1 MCAGSVATDKTC
13 RNTNIGKKYMD
24 NNFNG
29 AKNFHTSSE
38 RDLKSGEAGKGLAF
52 ETPSSSN
59 MQMAV
64 YEFIAAFT
72 SVDRNNIIKG
82 WQNTSI
88 LSPQTESYAVFTSIN
103 AKRRGTNIE
112 NYIPDNNTL
121 TLEKS
126 NIIDYQIDIVATD
139 ADTARN
145 NISALETVARSAA
158 GVNFFNNYN
167 INLLYAEDAKAIE
180 TISKTDNYVNR
191 YMITLHLE
199 EINAVT
205 VSQDYFDNVEVKTV
219 LADGKV

>member
-1 MCAGSVATDKTC
+1 MIKMDK
-13 RNTNIGKKYMD
+13 NM
-24 NNFNG
+24 NN
-29 AKNFHTSSE
+29 
-38 RDLKSGEAGKGLAF
+38 L
-52 ETPSSSN
+52 
-59 MQMAV
+59 QMAV

-88 LSPQTESYAVFTSIN
+88 LPPLTESYAVFTSIN
-103 AKRRGTNIE
+103 ASRRGTNIE
-112 NYIPDNNTL
+112 NYMPDNNNL
-121 TLEKS
+121 ILEKS
-126 NIIDYQIDIVATD
+126 NMVDYQIDIVATD

-158 GVNFFNNYN
+158 GVDFFNKYN

-205 VSQDYFDNVEVKTV
+205 LPQEYFNKVEVNTE
-219 LADGKV
+219 LADKNI

>member
-1 MCAGSVATDKTC
+1 
-13 RNTNIGKKYMD
+13 MD

-38 RDLKSGEAGKGLAF
+38 RDLKSGDVGKGLAF

-72 SVDRNNIIKG
+72 TIDRNNIIKG

-88 LSPQTESYAVFTSIN
+88 LPPQTESYAVFTSIN

-112 NYIPDNNTL
+112 NYIPANNTL

-126 NIIDYQIDIVATD
+126 NMIDYQIDIVATD
-139 ADTARN
+139 AENARN

-167 INLLYAEDAKAIE
+167 IPFYWCK
-180 TISKTDNYVNR
+180 
-191 YMITLHLE
+191 
-199 EINAVT
+199 
-205 VSQDYFDNVEVKTV
+205 
-219 LADGKV
+219 

>member
-1 MCAGSVATDKTC
+1 
-13 RNTNIGKKYMD
+13 MD

-59 MQMAV
+59 MQIAV

-72 SVDRNNIIKG
+72 SVDRNNIVKG

-88 LSPQTESYAVFTSIN
+88 LPPQTESYAVFTSIN

-112 NYIPDNNTL
+112 NYIPANNTL

-126 NIIDYQIDIVATD
+126 NMIDYQIDIVATD
-139 ADTARN
+139 AETARN

-158 GVNFFNNYN
+158 GVDFFNNYN

>member
-1 MCAGSVATDKTC
+1 MIKMDK
-13 RNTNIGKKYMD
+13 NM
-24 NNFNG
+24 NN
-29 AKNFHTSSE
+29 
-38 RDLKSGEAGKGLAF
+38 L
-52 ETPSSSN
+52 
-59 MQMAV
+59 QMAV

-82 WQNTSI
+82 WQNTNI
-88 LSPQTESYAVFTSIN
+88 LPPLTESYAVFTSIN
-103 AKRRGTNIE
+103 AKRRGTNVE
-112 NYIPDNNTL
+112 NYMPNDNSL
-121 TLEKS
+121 ILEKS
-126 NIIDYQIDIVATD
+126 NMIDYQIDIVATD
-139 ADTARN
+139 AETARN

-199 EINAVT
+199 EINTVT

>member
-1 MCAGSVATDKTC
+1 
-13 RNTNIGKKYMD
+13 MD
-24 NNFNG
+24 N
-29 AKNFHTSSE
+29 
-38 RDLKSGEAGKGLAF
+38 
-52 ETPSSSN
+52 
-59 MQMAV
+59 MQVAV

-88 LSPQTESYAVFTSIN
+88 LPPQTESYAVFTSIN

-126 NIIDYQIDIVATD
+126 NMIDYQIDIVATD
-139 ADTARN
+139 AETARN
-145 NISALETVARSAA
+145 NISALETVARSGA
-158 GVNFFNNYN
+158 GVDFFKKYD
-167 INLLYAEDAKAIE
+167 IGLLYADDARAME
-180 TISKTDNYVNR
+180 QISKTDNYVNR

>member
-1 MCAGSVATDKTC
+1 
-13 RNTNIGKKYMD
+13 MD

-38 RDLKSGEAGKGLAF
+38 RDLKSGDVGKGLAF

-72 SVDRNNIIKG
+72 TIDRNNIIKG

-88 LSPQTESYAVFTSIN
+88 LPPQTESYAVFTSIN

-112 NYIPDNNTL
+112 NYIPANNTL

-126 NIIDYQIDIVATD
+126 NMIDYQIDIVATD
-139 ADTARN
+139 AENARN

-199 EINAVT
+199 ETNAVT
-205 VSQDYFDNVEVKTV
+205 VSQDYFNNVKVNTV
-219 LADGKV
+219 LANSKI

>member
-1 MCAGSVATDKTC
+1 
-13 RNTNIGKKYMD
+13 MD

-59 MQMAV
+59 MQVAV

-72 SVDRNNIIKG
+72 TIDRNNIIKG

-88 LSPQTESYAVFTSIN
+88 LPPLTESYAVFTSIN
-103 AKRRGTNIE
+103 AKRRGTNVE
-112 NYIPDNNTL
+112 KYMPDNDTL

-126 NIIDYQIDIVATD
+126 NMVDYQIDIVAT
-139 ADTARN
+139 AAETARN
-145 NISALETVARSAA
+145 NISALETVARSGA

-167 INLLYAEDAKAIE
+167 INLLYTEDAKAIE

-199 EINAVT
+199 EINTVT
-205 VSQDYFDNVEVKTV
+205 VSQDYFDNVKVNTV
-219 LADGKV
+219 LVNDKI

>member
-1 MCAGSVATDKTC
+1 M
-13 RNTNIGKKYMD
+13 
-24 NNFNG
+24 NN
-29 AKNFHTSSE
+29 
-38 RDLKSGEAGKGLAF
+38 L
-52 ETPSSSN
+52 
-59 MQMAV
+59 QMAV

-82 WQNTSI
+82 WQNTNI
-88 LSPQTESYAVFTSIN
+88 LPPFTESYAVFTSIN

-126 NIIDYQIDIVATD
+126 NMIDYQIDIVALD

-145 NISALETVARSAA
+145 NISALETVARSST

-180 TISKTDNYVNR
+180 RVSKTDNYVNR

-205 VSQDYFDNVEVKTV
+205 VSQEFFDKVNVNTV
-219 LADGKV
+219 FVD